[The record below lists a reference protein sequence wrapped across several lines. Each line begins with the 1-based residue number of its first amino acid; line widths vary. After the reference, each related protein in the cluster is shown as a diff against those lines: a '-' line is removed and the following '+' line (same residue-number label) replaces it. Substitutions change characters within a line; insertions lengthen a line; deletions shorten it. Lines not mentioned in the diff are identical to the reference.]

1 MVGVQ
6 CPLLLQ
12 ITLCSKAVVGCTQEN
27 VICSRSFVN
36 IVNIVA
42 EVLSILWTLVSLVVI
57 GVWSFVVQWQSWIQ
71 LDGGCGLR
79 CNLAVV
85 SLVAEFCNTILMVVG
100 GVTTFLT

>member
-12 ITLCSKAVVGCTQEN
+12 IIFCSKAVVGCTQEN

-42 EVLSILWTLVSLVVI
+42 EVLSTLLSLVVI